1 MANTK
6 IQIVENI
13 LSANDRIAEENLEF
27 LNARNIL
34 AVNIMASPGAGKTSV
49 ILQTIKSLSP
59 EIKIAVIEGDT
70 APVTID
76 ADKVSNLGIPV
87 TQINTGGNCHLDAM
101 MVRKGLQSL
110 ELDQTDLVIIEN
122 VGNLVCPASFKLG
135 THISLV
141 IASVPEGDDKPYKY
155 PGIYRGIDCLILNKT
170 DLLPYIDFDQAY
182 FLKGIEVLNPG
193 IPVFPVSC
201 TTLDGFRRMD
211 GLAAFKNARKV
222 AFT

>member
-1 MANTK
+1 MVNSK
-6 IQIVENI
+6 IKIVENI
-13 LSANDRIAEENLEF
+13 LSANDRIAEENLDF

-59 EIKIAVIEGDT
+59 EIRIAVVEGDT

-110 ELDQTDLVIIEN
+110 DLEQIDLVIIEN

-135 THISLV
+135 THASLV

-170 DLLPYIDFDQAY
+170 DLLPYIDFDQDY
-182 FLKGIEVLNPG
+182 FRKGIEVLNPG

-201 TTLDGFRRMD
+201 KTLEGFSAWTDWLRSKMQ
-211 GLAAFKNARKV
+211 GK
-222 AFT
+222 

>member
-1 MANTK
+1 
-6 IQIVENI
+6 
-13 LSANDRIAEENLEF
+13 
-27 LNARNIL
+27 
-34 AVNIMASPGAGKTSV
+34 
-49 ILQTIKSLSP
+49 
-59 EIKIAVIEGDT
+59 
-70 APVTID
+70 
-76 ADKVSNLGIPV
+76 
-87 TQINTGGNCHLDAM
+87 M

-110 ELDQTDLVIIEN
+110 ELDQTDLIIIEN

-170 DLLPYIDFDQAY
+170 DLLPYIDFDQSY

-201 TTLDGFRRMD
+201 TTLDGFGEWTGWLRSKML
-211 GLAAFKNARKV
+211 GK
-222 AFT
+222 

>member
-27 LNARNIL
+27 FNARNIL

-59 EIKIAVIEGDT
+59 QIRIAVIEGDT

-76 ADKVSNLGIPV
+76 ADKVSSLGIPV
-87 TQINTGGNCHLDAM
+87 TQINTAGNCHLDAM

-110 ELDQTDLVIIEN
+110 ELAQTDLVIIEN

-141 IASVPEGDDKPYKY
+141 IASMPEGDDKPYKY
-155 PGIYRGIDCLILNKT
+155 PGIYRGIDALILNKI
-170 DLLPYIDFDQAY
+170 DLLPYIDFNQVY
-182 FLKGIEVLNPG
+182 FRKGIEILNPG

-201 TTLDGFRRMD
+201 TTLAGFDAWTGWLRSKMPGR
-211 GLAAFKNARKV
+211 
-222 AFT
+222 

>member
-1 MANTK
+1 MADTK

-59 EIKIAVIEGDT
+59 EIRIAVIEGDT

-76 ADKVSNLGIPV
+76 ADKVSSLGIPV

-170 DLLPYIDFDQAY
+170 DLLPYINFNQDY
-182 FLKGIEVLNPG
+182 FQKGIEVLNPG

-201 TTLDGFRRMD
+201 TTLEGFDAWTGWLRSKMQ
-211 GLAAFKNARKV
+211 GK
-222 AFT
+222 

>member
-1 MANTK
+1 MVNTK

-27 LNARNIL
+27 IKSKDIL

-49 ILQTIKSLSP
+49 ILQTIKSLHP
-59 EIKIAVIEGDT
+59 DVKLAVIEGDT

-76 ADKVSNLGIPV
+76 SDKVSKLGVPV

-101 MVRKGLQSL
+101 MVRLGLQNL
-110 ELDQTDLVIIEN
+110 ELDHTDLVIIEN

-135 THISLV
+135 TQINVV

-155 PGIYRGIDCLILNKT
+155 PGIYRGIDCLILNKI
-170 DLLPYIDFDQAY
+170 DLLPYIDFNQEY
-182 FLKGIEVLNPG
+182 FRDGIEALNPG
-193 IPVFPVSC
+193 IPVFPLSC
-201 TTLDGFRRMD
+201 KTLKGFDAWIAWLLLRMS
-211 GLAAFKNARKV
+211 GK
-222 AFT
+222 

>member
-1 MANTK
+1 MVISK

-13 LSANDRIAEENLEF
+13 LSANDRIAEENLEY

-49 ILQTIKSLSP
+49 ILQTIRLLSP
-59 EIKIAVIEGDT
+59 DIRIAVIEGDT

-76 ADKVSNLGIPV
+76 SDKVSNLGIPV

-101 MVRKGLQSL
+101 MVRKGLQHL
-110 ELDQTDLVIIEN
+110 ELDHTDLVIIEN
-122 VGNLVCPASFKLG
+122 IGNLICPASFKLG

-155 PGIYRGIDCLILNKT
+155 PGIYRGIDCLILNKI
-170 DLLPYIDFDQAY
+170 DLLPYIDFNQDY
-182 FLKGIEVLNPG
+182 FRKGIKVLNPG
-193 IPVFPVSC
+193 IPIFPISC
-201 TTLDGFRRMD
+201 KTLEGFDAWTGWLHTKMP
-211 GLAAFKNARKV
+211 GK
-222 AFT
+222 

>member
-1 MANTK
+1 MANSK

-13 LSANDRIAEENLEF
+13 LSANDRIAEENLDF

-59 EIKIAVIEGDT
+59 ETRIAVIEGDT

-110 ELDQTDLVIIEN
+110 DLEQTDLVIIEN

-170 DLLPYIDFDQAY
+170 DLLPYIDFDQDY
-182 FLKGIEVLNPG
+182 FRKGIEVLNPG
-193 IPVFPVSC
+193 IPIFPVSC
-201 TTLDGFRRMD
+201 KTLEGFSAWTDWLRSKMQ
-211 GLAAFKNARKV
+211 GK
-222 AFT
+222 

>member
-1 MANTK
+1 MVNSK

-13 LSANDRIAEENLEF
+13 LSANDRIAEENLDF

-59 EIKIAVIEGDT
+59 ETSIAVIEGDT

-110 ELDQTDLVIIEN
+110 DLEQTDLVIIEN

-135 THISLV
+135 THFSLV

-170 DLLPYIDFDQAY
+170 DLLPYIDFDQDY
-182 FLKGIEVLNPG
+182 FRKGIEVLNPG
-193 IPVFPVSC
+193 IPIFPVSC
-201 TTLDGFRRMD
+201 KTLEGFSAWTDWLRSKMQ
-211 GLAAFKNARKV
+211 GK
-222 AFT
+222 

>member
-1 MANTK
+1 MIKSK

-13 LSANDRIAEENLEF
+13 LSANDRVAEENLEF
-27 LNARNIL
+27 LNTRKIL

-49 ILQTIKSLSP
+49 ILQTIKSLYH
-59 EIKIAVIEGDT
+59 EINIAVIEGDT

-76 ADKVSNLGIPV
+76 ADKVSDLDIPV

-110 ELDQTDLVIIEN
+110 DLEQTDLVIIEN

-135 THISLV
+135 THVSLV

-170 DLLPYIDFDQAY
+170 DLLPYVDFDQDY
-182 FLKGIEVLNPG
+182 FRKGIEALNPG
-193 IPVFPVSC
+193 IPIFPLSSK
-201 TTLDGFRRMD
+201 TLDGFSVWT
-211 GLAAFKNARKV
+211 GWLSSKIQRK
-222 AFT
+222 

>member
-1 MANTK
+1 MVKTN

-27 LNARNIL
+27 FNSRNIL

-49 ILQTIKSLSP
+49 ILQTIKALSSDTR
-59 EIKIAVIEGDT
+59 IAVIEGDT

-76 ADKVSNLGIPV
+76 SDKVSNLGISV

-101 MVRKGLQSL
+101 MVRKGLQHL
-110 ELDQTDLVIIEN
+110 EIENTDLVIIEN

-135 THISLV
+135 THLSLV

-155 PGIYRGIDCLILNKT
+155 PGIYRGIDCLILNKI
-170 DLLPYIDFDQAY
+170 DLLPYTDFNQDY
-182 FLKGIEVLNPG
+182 FRKGIEILNPG
-193 IPVFPVSC
+193 IPIFPISC
-201 TTLDGFRRMD
+201 KTFEGFD
-211 GLAAFKNARKV
+211 AWIEWLQIKLSGK
-222 AFT
+222 